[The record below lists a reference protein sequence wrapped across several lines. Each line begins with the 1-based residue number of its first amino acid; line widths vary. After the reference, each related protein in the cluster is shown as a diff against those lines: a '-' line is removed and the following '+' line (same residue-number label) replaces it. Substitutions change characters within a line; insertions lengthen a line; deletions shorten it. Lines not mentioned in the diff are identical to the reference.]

1 MHVTGNKITMACVSA
16 VWLALLTSGCG
27 NLICDPPKPENLG
40 AVPES
45 PHTIVLFWDGPAY
58 DYCAGHCSIDYSVY
72 RNGKLVGS
80 GLWQYEDS
88 GLAPATL
95 YCYVVESSYGYCEY
109 CEDDYYYENGDEDC
123 SEIFSSLLWI
133 NWEEKRSRVVCVETF
148 PLSNISG
155 TVTSFNSGIGDIEI
169 DLIAVFPYRGS
180 FATLT
185 GAAGNYR
192 FTDLENGNYLIAPSD
207 TAFTFI
213 PETREILI
221 HNGDITGLDF
231 EVRE

>member
-1 MHVTGNKITMACVSA
+1 M
-16 VWLALLTSGCG
+16 
-27 NLICDPPKPENLG
+27 
-40 AVPES
+40 
-45 PHTIVLFWDGPAY
+45 
-58 DYCAGHCSIDYSVY
+58 
-72 RNGKLVGS
+72 
-80 GLWQYEDS
+80 
-88 GLAPATL
+88 
-95 YCYVVESSYGYCEY
+95 
-109 CEDDYYYENGDEDC
+109 
-123 SEIFSSLLWI
+123 
-133 NWEEKRSRVVCVETF
+133 VCVETF

-155 TVTSFNSGIGDIEI
+155 TVTSFNSGIEDIEI

-180 FATLT
+180 FVTLT
-185 GAAGNYR
+185 GATGNYR